1 MRFINFFSLF
11 AILIFLT
18 FCTSNN
24 TNNIIPDNV
33 ATMLDSAKSN
43 KQELLKVINHYKEN
57 PKDSL
62 KLKSAYFLI
71 SNMYQQA
78 YYKAKLVDT
87 NKTRVDF
94 SVLDYPDYKTMVSAW
109 DSIEKKIG
117 TIDYTRDTIIY
128 DLQYVKAD
136 YLIENIDLAFKAWQK
151 PWAKFLNF
159 DEFCE
164 YILPYRSSNEPI
176 ESWRKKL
183 FDKYS
188 WVEDSVKD
196 KTDPV
201 EAAILINNDL
211 KSWYKFDARFYRHP
225 TDLGLS
231 EMMKYKMG
239 RCEDMTNLAI
249 YSMRSQGIPVMSDYT
264 PAWPNTGN
272 NHAWNAIINKDHKII
287 IFMGGLDNPYEYQL
301 NNKKA
306 KVYRKTFAI
315 QQKSLAKTAP
325 KYEKLPGWLASSH
338 YIDVTKDYIPVANV
352 KLKLTE
358 QKPDSV
364 NFAYIC
370 VFNSG
375 EWKAIH
381 WSKIYDD
388 NSVNF
393 TDMGNDIAYLVAY
406 YKNGKLIPA
415 ANQFIFTK
423 DNKIEYN
430 IPDTVNKQTI
440 TLYSTTKRTIVKTTD
455 EIEKANFENGA
466 TYELSYWNKKWIK
479 IGEQKSENN
488 KPLIFKDVPKNA
500 LFWLVK
506 KDSNNEERI
515 FTIDENGNQKW
526 W

>member
-1 MRFINFFSLF
+1 MKIINLFILLF
-11 AILIFLT
+11 LVFVLT
-18 FCTSNN
+18 FC
-24 TNNIIPDNV
+24 NNIKQTNKIPDNV
-33 ATMLDSAKSN
+33 KIMLDSAKSN
-43 KQELLKVINHYKEN
+43 KQELLKVINHYNKN
-57 PKDSL
+57 ASDSL
-62 KLKSAYFLI
+62 KLKAAYFLI

-94 SVLDYPDYKTMVSAW
+94 NVLDYPNYKTMVSAW
-109 DSIEKKIG
+109 DSIENKIG
-117 TIDYTRDTIIY
+117 DIDYVRDTIIY
-128 DLQYVKAD
+128 DLQYIKSN
-136 YLIENIDLAFKAWQK
+136 YLIKNIDLAFKAWQK
-151 PWAKFLNF
+151 PWARFLNF
-159 DEFCE
+159 NEFCE
-164 YILPYRSSNEPI
+164 YILPYRSTNEPI
-176 ESWRKKL
+176 EDWREKL
-183 FDKYS
+183 YNKYL
-188 WVEDSVKD
+188 WVDDSVKD
-196 KTDPV
+196 KTNPV
-201 EAAILINNDL
+201 EAAIFINNDL

-225 TDLGLS
+225 TDLGID

-249 YSMRSQGIPVMSDYT
+249 YAMRSQGIPVMSDYT

-272 NHAWNAIINKDHKII
+272 NHAWNAIIDKNHKVI
-287 IFMGGLDNPYEYQL
+287 IFMGGEFNPYDYKLDN
-301 NNKKA
+301 KKS

-315 QQKSLAKTAP
+315 QEKSLAKIAP

-338 YIDVTKDYIPVANV
+338 YIDVTKDYIPVADI

-364 NFAYIC
+364 HFAYIC

-388 NSVNF
+388 NTVNF

-406 YKNGKLIPA
+406 YKNNKLIPA

-423 DNKIEYN
+423 DNKIKYL
-430 IPDTVNKQTI
+430 IPDTINKQTI
-440 TLYSTTKRTIVKTTD
+440 KLYSTTKRKIVKTTD
-455 EIEKANFENGA
+455 EIEQINLDNET

-479 IGEQKSENN
+479 LGEQKSTNN

-506 KDSNNEERI
+506 KDSNKEERI
-515 FTIDENGNQKW
+515 FTIDKDGNQKW